1 MATIELGTIAI
12 TFKGAYDFTTSYAKQ
27 DVVTHNGSTWI
38 CVNKD
43 TFTYKGS
50 FDPSFSYAKD
60 DVVDESGTKYISITD
75 ANSGNTPSTS
85 PANWTAYT
93 IVSPGT
99 TSVPARWEL
108 FTAGIDVSNTP
119 TNGIWY
125 YDGSQVVSLAPG
137 DENQVLRV
145 NSSNQLEWGPDDAR
159 SGVRVANLLHGRSRE
174 CYRRTEV
181 VMEDGSMRVWG
192 ANSNKQHGTG
202 SSTSSKSYAVNP
214 GFAFGWP
221 GVKIDPYQPTNRNK
235 TTITL
240 TVTETTQSVQDLD
253 SNGDPAVD
261 ASGNPVMVTIPQ
273 YEITLPGGTPAAG
286 NIDMTK
292 GNIYKF
298 DLSDASLTQP
308 LIIEESSDGGTT
320 WSTVSRQEIGNN
332 FETSVYD
339 DGGTLATDQNIY
351 LRIGEDETRMYR
363 YSSSIGTH
371 GSNNNIS
378 GDNVGSTITLN
389 TNGFV
394 KFFRHNGMYGWT
406 HYNEA
411 IGIIDANGK
420 VWMWGEN
427 NDGVCGTG
435 NTTDQ
440 HTPYPASDNANNS
453 INGKTAYKFAG
464 EVGASSNSTCVW
476 VICDDGTIHH
486 CGYSG
491 HGQTGTGSAATSY
504 FVQCINTTKIVD
516 AHASNDSQDFCI
528 MLEADGTLKHV
539 GYGGTYAN
547 GANTN
552 NSGVPTA
559 ITAVTQKVA
568 EILYVGRRMVY
579 VRDIDGNCWN
589 WGNDNYG
596 FLARNGTAGNYAPA
610 IVVTNNAAGTN
621 CVTEAVGNP
630 DHDAYE
636 HIITRR
642 TDGKIYTAGYN
653 GYGQLMNGNTTNSTV
668 WVDISAH
675 VQPYWSYNDWG
686 TWPTNFIKLLNMGSG
701 SYGWSGMLTE
711 DGQCFFGGYNGNGQL
726 GTGNTTHMN
735 NGYVNRAFIPE
746 KIIDIGATGYSSE
759 TATMYLSEDGHL
771 YMCGYNGDS
780 MLTGDDAERSDMPK
794 MILF

>member
-1 MATIELGTIAI
+1 MATIDLGTIAFTPRGAYSGTTAYNKQDI
-12 TFKGAYDFTTSYAKQ
+12 VTYDNSTWVCVAKDTFNHRGAYDALFTYNTD
-27 DVVTHNGSTWI
+27 DVVTDNGITYRAMSDGLVGVNPVGAAATDWI
-38 CVNKD
+38 VI
-43 TFTYKGS
+43 TISAPGS
-50 FDPSFSYAKD
+50 
-60 DVVDESGTKYISITD
+60 
-75 ANSGNTPSTS
+75 N
-85 PANWTAYT
+85 
-93 IVSPGT
+93 
-99 TSVPARWEL
+99 PARWEL
-108 FTAGIDVSNTP
+108 FTQGIPVSSSP

-137 DENQVLRV
+137 DENQVLRI

-159 SGVRVANLLHGRSRE
+159 SGNRVANLLHGRSRE
-174 CYRRTEV
+174 VYRRTEV
-181 VMEDGSMRVWG
+181 VMEDGSMRNWG
-192 ANSNKQHGTG
+192 ANGNYQHGTG
-202 SSTSSKSYAVNP
+202 SYTASKSYAVNP
-214 GFAFGWP
+214 GFAFGFP

-240 TVTETTQSVQDLD
+240 TVTQSTQSVQDLD
-253 SNGDPAVD
+253 ANGDPDVD
-261 ASGNPVMVTIPQ
+261 ANGNPVMVTVPQ
-273 YEITLPGGTPAAG
+273 YLITLPGGTAAAG

-298 DLSDASLTQP
+298 DLSDASNTLAFAIQ
-308 LIIEESSDGGTT
+308 ESDDGGTT
-320 WSTVSRQEIGNN
+320 WTTVTRQEIGNN
-332 FETSVYD
+332 FETSWYD
-339 DGGTLATDQNIY
+339 NGGTVGTDFIGY
-351 LRIGEDETRMYR
+351 LRIGEDEDRMYR
-363 YSSSIGTH
+363 YVSTVGNHGTN
-371 GSNNNIS
+371 SNIT
-378 GDNVGSTITLN
+378 GDVVGSTITLN

-394 KFFRHNGMYGWT
+394 KFFRHNGMYAWT
-406 HYNEA
+406 HYNNA
-411 IGIIDANGK
+411 LGVIDDNGK
-420 VWMWGEN
+420 VWMWGN
-427 NDGVCGTG
+427 NGNGVCGTG
-435 NTTDQ
+435 TTSHQ
-440 HTPYPASDNANNS
+440 YTPYPASDNTNNS

-464 EVGASSNSTCVW
+464 EVGASSNNTCVW
-476 VICDDGTIHH
+476 VVCDDGTIHH
-486 CGYSG
+486 AGYSA
-491 HGQTGTGSAATSY
+491 HGQTGTGGAATNY

-516 AHASNDSQDFCI
+516 AHATNDSQDFVI
-528 MLEADGTLKHV
+528 MLEADGTLKHL
-539 GYGGTYAN
+539 GYGGTYGN
-547 GANTN
+547 GSNTN

-568 EILYVGRRMVY
+568 EILYAGRRMVY

-610 IVVTNNAAGTN
+610 IVVTNNDAGTN

-653 GYGQLMNGNTTNSTV
+653 GYGQLMNGNTTNSTG

-675 VQPYWSYNDWG
+675 VRPYYSYNDWG

-711 DGQCFFGGYNGNGQL
+711 DGQCFFAGYNGNGQL
-726 GTGNTTHMN
+726 GTGNTSHVN

-759 TATMYLSEDGHL
+759 TGTMYLTEDGSL
-771 YMCGYNGDS
+771 YMAGYNGDA
-780 MLTGDDAERSDMPK
+780 MITGDDSERSDMPK